1 MNKQSR
7 LPLGSV
13 IGILG
18 GGQLGRMLSLS
29 ASQLGFKTHIYD
41 PDFNAPAK
49 QVTNLSSTFKYDD
62 IKKKMEATMAQL
74 VKKMG
79 LKSVVKHLVGKGGMS
94 YFIDDP
100 KEAKKLQTNYFY
112 RYNTSLNGL
121 MIHHDIPPE
130 EFLKYV
136 HTIDLSFMKEDM
148 IMRNE
153 LEKLDMEK
161 FIFTNGS
168 AEHAK
173 NILTHLGVYD
183 LFGRDKVFDI
193 QDAGYIPKP
202 EAKTFDLM
210 LKKFEINPKETIY
223 IEDIAKNLS
232 IGYERGCITV
242 WLINDE
248 HFGKMDSDKDYIS
261 HKIENLSLFLKEIRL
276 LKSK

>member
-1 MNKQSR
+1 MKNFKEMKYLLLDLDGVCYGKHNNYSLEKVFGQVSQRMTMFISER
-7 LPLGSV
+7 LK
-13 IGILG
+13 I
-18 GGQLGRMLSLS
+18 
-29 ASQLGFKTHIYD
+29 D
-41 PDFNAPAK
+41 
-49 QVTNLSSTFKYDD
+49 
-62 IKKKMEATMAQL
+62 ME
-74 VKKMG
+74 
-79 LKSVVKHLVGKGGMS
+79 
-94 YFIDDP
+94 
-100 KEAKKLQTNYFY
+100 EAKKLQTDYFY
-112 RYNTSLNGL
+112 KYNTSLNGL

-136 HTIDLSFMKEDM
+136 HTIDLSFMKEDK

-193 QDAGYIPKP
+193 KDAGYVPKP
-202 EAKTFDLM
+202 EAQTFDLM
-210 LKKFEINPKETIY
+210 VKKFGLNPKETIY

-232 IGYERGCITV
+232 IGIERGAKTV

-248 HFGKMDSDKDYIS
+248 YWGKKESNEDYIDY
-261 HKIENLSLFLKEIRL
+261 KIENLSLFLKEIRL
-276 LKSK
+276 LKNP